1 MLFRLERDKDCVV
14 MNRISNGQYEWNWSS
29 SILGARNSTHLNN
42 MLAEISQIE
51 FSEDMDKCIWS
62 LAHDGAFSVGSL
74 RRVINDHTLPSLDI
88 DDMRQVEPRHED
100 ILGYLLHAS
109 KIVAEKEAVV
119 DGFRVVI
126 NSGATTY
133 YYHKNGHR
141 FDVFLGFDPFFFVI
155 VCLNSLQSKMTGGL
169 YENTRRQFSSNEDFT
184 KKISHS
190 VFVTNFPDYVNSR
203 DLWNKCSVYGTVID
217 VFIPNKKSKAG
228 KRFAFVRFIKVF
240 NLDRLVKNLCT
251 IWIGSY
257 HLFANQVRY
266 DRPQKPLNPNTNVPQ
281 KYGSKK
287 DADHRNGS
295 TGSHQKKGGV
305 TSYVSVV
312 NGVTPLVQ
320 PGNSLSSA
328 PALVLDEECVV
339 ERDFSNCAMGRVK
352 SFDSITKLQ
361 SLLVDEGFVN
371 VTLSYLGG
379 LWVMFE
385 CDKPDTKRNLVN
397 HVGINSWFQVIQE
410 VNPDFVSDERVVWLD
425 IEGVPLYA
433 WSRKSFDKIGNKWG
447 EVLNIEDSYETSF
460 GLNKELNKEVS
471 PNDNAKSNEHSQVVH
486 EDVSF
491 NSVAD
496 LMSNLNDLKRLEG
509 YDYLPKAKVR
519 WAIEG
524 DENVQNQ
531 VADLER
537 HVSHDEIRLAVW
549 DCGVNK
555 SPGPDGFTSVD
566 EDVFKRHS
574 FTGILLLSHLIM
586 RIDDAFFMGE
596 WSDNNLRGSRQL
608 RWKTSSVSWGYCG
621 AWDDSSKAWD
631 EVILKAQRRLSKWK
645 AKTLSIGGRLTLL
658 KSVLG
663 ASPLYNMSIFK
674 VPKGVLKVMESIRSN
689 FFKGASM
696 LEKKIS
702 WIAWDKVLASKK
714 KGDDSLW
721 FRVIQ
726 AVHGDKIDSHSV
738 RKVSIWSSI
747 LKEVQVLKSSGFDF
761 LSYCSKRI
769 GWSID

>member
-1 MLFRLERDKDCVV
+1 
-14 MNRISNGQYEWNWSS
+14 
-29 SILGARNSTHLNN
+29 
-42 MLAEISQIE
+42 
-51 FSEDMDKCIWS
+51 
-62 LAHDGAFSVGSL
+62 
-74 RRVINDHTLPSLDI
+74 
-88 DDMRQVEPRHED
+88 
-100 ILGYLLHAS
+100 
-109 KIVAEKEAVV
+109 
-119 DGFRVVI
+119 
-126 NSGATTY
+126 
-133 YYHKNGHR
+133 
-141 FDVFLGFDPFFFVI
+141 
-155 VCLNSLQSKMTGGL
+155 MTGGH

-190 VFVTNFPDYVNSR
+190 VF
-203 DLWNKCSVYGTVID
+203 
-217 VFIPNKKSKAG
+217 SKAG

-410 VNPDFVSDERVVWLD
+410 VNQDFVSDERVVWLD

-460 GLNKELNKEVS
+460 GRKVYMVRAKELFTWTPSFESIKEHDYSSEDESVQGS
-471 PNDNAKSNEHSQVVH
+471 MEHSVH
-486 EDVSF
+486 VDKEISADPFGLNELIRSKKPVEEKFGTESVIVKPPGVLAIGGSGNNKGGSFGSARMRLIRVGLGSKSKKEWVKELSNNNKLNFIAIQETKMERMCPHMDVELF
-491 NSVAD
+491 IVGNSNYDYVLVEAQSGNSWRQR
-496 LMSNLNDLKRLEG
+496 LMRSNLNDLKEME
-509 YDYLPKAKVR
+509 DMDFVQKAKVR

-524 DENVQNQ
+524 DENSKSILVKKAFKDHYEARFNKPTKARLKLSFSFPNRLSTDQ

-537 HVSHDEIRLAVW
+537 HVSHDEIKLAFVW

-555 SPGPDGFTSVD
+555 SPGPDGFTF
-566 EDVFKRHS
+566 E
-574 FTGILLLSHLIM
+574 
-586 RIDDAFFMGE
+586 FF
-596 WSDNNLRGSRQL
+596 RKF
-608 RWKTSSVSWGYCG
+608 WK
-621 AWDDSSKAWD
+621 
-631 EVILKAQRRLSKWK
+631 VIGPDFCEA
-645 AKTLSIGGRLTLL
+645 
-658 KSVLG
+658 V
-663 ASPLYNMSIFK
+663 
-674 VPKGVLKVMESIRSN
+674 EH
-689 FFKGASM
+689 FFKQGSFS
-696 LEKKIS
+696 KGCNS
-702 WIAWDKVLASKK
+702 SFIALIPKVLDAKFVN
-714 KGDDSLW
+714 DYRPISL
-721 FRVIQ
+721 I
-726 AVHGDKIDSHSV
+726 GCIYKV
-738 RKVSIWSSI
+738 RHYDFGKPFGYGYSS
-747 LKEVQVLKSSGFDF
+747 LVV
-761 LSYCSKRI
+761 
-769 GWSID
+769 

>member
-1 MLFRLERDKDCVV
+1 
-14 MNRISNGQYEWNWSS
+14 
-29 SILGARNSTHLNN
+29 
-42 MLAEISQIE
+42 
-51 FSEDMDKCIWS
+51 
-62 LAHDGAFSVGSL
+62 
-74 RRVINDHTLPSLDI
+74 
-88 DDMRQVEPRHED
+88 
-100 ILGYLLHAS
+100 
-109 KIVAEKEAVV
+109 
-119 DGFRVVI
+119 
-126 NSGATTY
+126 
-133 YYHKNGHR
+133 
-141 FDVFLGFDPFFFVI
+141 
-155 VCLNSLQSKMTGGL
+155 MTGGL

-460 GLNKELNKEVS
+460 GRKVYMVRAKELFTWTPSFESIKELDYSRRTNLFKRTTLVGEAILMGDYKRRLT
-471 PNDNAKSNEHSQVVH
+471 NVEGR
-486 EDVSF
+486 
-491 NSVAD
+491 D
-496 LMSNLNDLKRLEG
+496 LGWSLNLNEVLDWCKRKKRMRCFFKVDFARLMTRFVGDFLLDVLEALG
-509 YDYLPKAKVR
+509 FR
-519 WAIEG
+519 F
-524 DENVQNQ
+524 
-531 VADLER
+531 
-537 HVSHDEIRLAVW
+537 RL
-549 DCGVNK
+549 GVNWIRGIYVFVEASLLVNG
-555 SPGPDGFTSVD
+555 SPSDEFHIHRGLKQGDPLSPFLFILVMEALHLSVCKAVD
-566 EDVFKRHS
+566 EDVFKGIQL
-574 FTGILLLSHLIM
+574 TGINIHKSQILGVGVSRSRVEDMAYSLGCTIMENKVPLSWVMVGAGLTRH
-586 RIDDAFFMGE
+586 
-596 WSDNNLRGSRQL
+596 
-608 RWKTSSVSWGYCG
+608 K
-621 AWDDSSKAWD
+621 AWDD
-631 EVILKAQRRLSKWK
+631 VILKLQSRLSKWK
-645 AKTLSIGGRLTLL
+645 AKTLSLGGRLTL
-658 KSVLG
+658 
-663 ASPLYNMSIFK
+663 
-674 VPKGVLKVMESIRSN
+674 VP
-689 FFKGASM
+689 AC

-714 KGDDSLW
+714 KGGLGVSSYFALNRALLLKWVWRFVSQDDSLW

-747 LKEVQVLKSSGFDF
+747 LKEVQVLWSPRLFALDSAPIFVGRLRWLAPWIRLLGDQLEEGDYSNCKILRFKFVLYSVVLSTSNVRWYFSLSSSGEFCVKVNRLAIDD
-761 LSYCSKRI
+761 LVLR
-769 GWSID
+769 SI

>member
-1 MLFRLERDKDCVV
+1 
-14 MNRISNGQYEWNWSS
+14 
-29 SILGARNSTHLNN
+29 
-42 MLAEISQIE
+42 
-51 FSEDMDKCIWS
+51 
-62 LAHDGAFSVGSL
+62 
-74 RRVINDHTLPSLDI
+74 
-88 DDMRQVEPRHED
+88 
-100 ILGYLLHAS
+100 
-109 KIVAEKEAVV
+109 
-119 DGFRVVI
+119 
-126 NSGATTY
+126 
-133 YYHKNGHR
+133 
-141 FDVFLGFDPFFFVI
+141 
-155 VCLNSLQSKMTGGL
+155 MTGGL

-287 DADHRNGS
+287 DANHRNGS

-410 VNPDFVSDERVVWLD
+410 VNPDFVSLKKPVEENLEPSPSLSHPPGFSPV
-425 IEGVPLYA
+425 G
-433 WSRKSFDKIGNKWG
+433 S
-447 EVLNIEDSYETSF
+447 LNSSD
-460 GLNKELNKEVS
+460 KELNKEFS
-471 PNDNAKSNEHSQVVH
+471 PTISAKVMNNSQVVH

-491 NSVAD
+491 NSVGG
-496 LMSNLNDLKRLEG
+496 SGN
-509 YDYLPKAKVR
+509 
-519 WAIEG
+519 
-524 DENVQNQ
+524 
-531 VADLER
+531 
-537 HVSHDEIRLAVW
+537 
-549 DCGVNK
+549 NK
-555 SPGPDGFTSVD
+555 
-566 EDVFKRHS
+566 
-574 FTGILLLSHLIM
+574 
-586 RIDDAFFMGE
+586 
-596 WSDNNLRGSRQL
+596 
-608 RWKTSSVSWGYCG
+608 
-621 AWDDSSKAWD
+621 
-631 EVILKAQRRLSKWK
+631 
-645 AKTLSIGGRLTLL
+645 GG
-658 KSVLG
+658 SVLG
-663 ASPLYNMSIFK
+663 
-674 VPKGVLKVMESIRSN
+674 VLDEMIRVGRVMGYSMEGCEKDIESIINS
-689 FFKGASM
+689 
-696 LEKKIS
+696 
-702 WIAWDKVLASKK
+702 
-714 KGDDSLW
+714 KGDEAV
-721 FRVIQ
+721 FR
-726 AVHGDKIDSHSV
+726 
-738 RKVSIWSSI
+738 
-747 LKEVQVLKSSGFDF
+747 
-761 LSYCSKRI
+761 
-769 GWSID
+769 